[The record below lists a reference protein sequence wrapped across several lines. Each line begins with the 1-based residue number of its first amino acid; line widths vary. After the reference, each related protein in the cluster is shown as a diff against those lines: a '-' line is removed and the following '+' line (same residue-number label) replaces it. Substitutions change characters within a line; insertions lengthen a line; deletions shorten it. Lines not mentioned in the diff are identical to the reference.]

1 MSYTVRYLQEK
12 DVKRVVDLE
21 ETYLHESLGEEMILN
36 ELNNPIV
43 KFWVIEN
50 ENEVLGYIGGYFCMD
65 DGEILNFVIHGDYQR
80 QGLGQQLFNEVI
92 KYCEENHIIRLTLE
106 VKETNEKG
114 INFYLKNNF
123 VQINIRKHYYKD
135 NTNALVMMKVFN
147 ENTSN

>member
-1 MSYTVRYLQEK
+1 
-12 DVKRVVDLE
+12 
-21 ETYLHESLGEEMILN
+21 
-36 ELNNPIV
+36 
-43 KFWVIEN
+43 
-50 ENEVLGYIGGYFCMD
+50 MD

-106 VKETNEKG
+106 VKETNQKG